1 MARPRIA
8 WFTPLQPVESGISLY
23 SEDILPPLSRVMDI
37 DVYVDGYRPSVLVES
52 ESLHVHDASAFSP
65 DSCDLAVYQVGNSPV
80 HIYMLKHVERHPG
93 LLVLHD
99 SMLNHLFIQRAAR
112 EGTLLAYREEMAKRY
127 GEDGGKAADRVLKG
141 QAPDDLFRFP
151 LSERLVDASRAT
163 LVHSHYA
170 RSQVLARSPSADV
183 YRVPHGL
190 YLPEQVD
197 RAEARRALSIP
208 EDQFLIASISHV
220 NPHKRIDVVLRALKQ
235 LRRTV
240 PARLILAGSVS
251 PNYLL
256 GRMINHLGLDQVVET
271 PGYVSDPEARL
282 IAAAANVIVNLRY
295 PTAGETS
302 GSLLHSMA
310 AGRPVLV
317 SQTGSFT
324 ETPPGTVI
332 PVPVDALEL
341 ETLVTYLQ
349 ALADDPALRDEL
361 GRRSRRFIE
370 EEHSLTRWLSGYVDV
385 ISRLTGM
392 SIPAPDLAE
401 VVEPV
406 PTGYGIVRAGG
417 PDSLNQS
424 LARDIAELGLG
435 GDNELMRDIAISQ
448 VELGL
453 GVGKISSESSDPEMA
468 SGGNN
473 VD

>member
-23 SEDILPPLSRVMDI
+23 SEDILPALARVMDI

-52 ESLHVHDASAFSP
+52 DSLRVHDASAFSP
-65 DSCDLAVYQVGNSPV
+65 DSCDLAIYQVGNSPA
-80 HIYMLKHVERHPG
+80 HIYMLDHMERQPG
-93 LLVLHD
+93 LLALHD
-99 SMLNHLFIQRAAR
+99 TMLNHLFIQRAAR
-112 EGTLLAYREEMAKRY
+112 AGTLLAYREEMALRY
-127 GEDGGKAADRVLKG
+127 GDDGAKAADRVLKG

-151 LSERLVDASRAT
+151 MSERLVDASRAT
-163 LVHSHYA
+163 LVHSHFA
-170 RSQVLARSPSADV
+170 RNQVLERSPSAEV

-190 YLPEQVD
+190 YFPEQVE
-197 RAEARRALSIP
+197 RADARRALGIP
-208 EDQFLIASISHV
+208 EDQFLVASISHI
-220 NPHKRIDVVLRALKQ
+220 NPHKRIDVVLRALKE
-235 LRRTV
+235 LRRTI

-251 PNYLL
+251 PNFPL

-282 IAAAANVIVNLRY
+282 IAAAADVVINLRY

-332 PVPVDALEL
+332 SVPVDALEL

-349 ALADDPALRDEL
+349 TLADDPAFRDEL
-361 GRRSRRFIE
+361 GRGARRFIE
-370 EEHSLTRWLSGYVDV
+370 EEHSLTRWVHGYIDL

-392 SIPAPDLAE
+392 SILAPELEE

-406 PTGYGIVRAGG
+406 PIGNRRSDPGE
-417 PDSLNQS
+417 PDLLNQS

-435 GDNELMRDIAISQ
+435 GDDELMREIATAR

-453 GVGKISSESSDPEMA
+453 GVGKISPGSSDPDLA
-468 SGGNN
+468 SGGND